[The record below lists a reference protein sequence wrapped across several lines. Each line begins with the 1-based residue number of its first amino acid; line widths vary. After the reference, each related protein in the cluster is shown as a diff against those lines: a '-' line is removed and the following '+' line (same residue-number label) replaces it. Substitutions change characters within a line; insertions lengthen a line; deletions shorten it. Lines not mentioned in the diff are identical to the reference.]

1 MAYIISLERPCKVC
15 GQTAQVE
22 VFNRYKVSHALFCR
36 DHWEEELRRL
46 KDLGKGWVKRP
57 FS

>member
-22 VFNRYKVSHALFCR
+22 VCNRYKVSHGLFCQE
-36 DHWEEELRRL
+36 HGEEELKRL
-46 KDLGKGWVKRP
+46 KDLRKGWARNG
-57 FS
+57 